1 MIEQTTY
8 VLNAGVLPMGEVAP
22 IYGSP
27 LVISNP
33 LQPATEI
40 PTLTLVSLG
49 GAHSDKF
56 AVRTCDGR
64 LMLPET

>member
-8 VLNAGVLPMGEVAP
+8 VLNAGVPPIGEVAP

-49 GAHSDKF
+49 GLTQTSSPYGPAMD
-56 AVRTCDGR
+56 A
-64 LMLPET
+64 